1 MELDIQQNRATRLIN
16 FRVSPEDERDVKEAA
31 ARQRTNVSSIIRG
44 SLLATGIL
52 KNDQIGKEMENGT
65 VC

>member
-1 MELDIQQNRATRLIN
+1 MEEVQKNRATKLLN

-44 SLLATGIL
+44 ALLQTGIL
-52 KNDQIGKEMENGT
+52 KNNQDEEVQHAE
-65 VC
+65 VS

>member
-1 MELDIQQNRATRLIN
+1 MDEVQQNRTTKLIA

-44 SLLATGIL
+44 SLLKTGIL
-52 KNDQIGKEMENGT
+52 KNDQGEEVPNA
-65 VC
+65 